1 MGIAKWRLCVPEYLN
16 RNQRRKIVDITSK
29 SMDNNSNE
37 ERDGG
42 GVIRAGQRVGH

>member
-1 MGIAKWRLCVPEYLN
+1 MYLN